1 MVNYA
6 RLVCALM
13 YKGRIFTFW
22 KLKLLSIAKQMFVI
36 SDDLLRRAV
45 SSCESSLACNEFF
58 DACMASEKSMCENKQ
73 RRRWRSASN
82 PNGFTS

>member
-1 MVNYA
+1 M
-6 RLVCALM
+6 
-13 YKGRIFTFW
+13 
-22 KLKLLSIAKQMFVI
+22 AKQMFVI

-82 PNGFTS
+82 PNGFTSCKEMGINMLVVIFVVFMCCVKHHH